1 VSKPKSWK
9 ATAPARIYN
18 GIVAKLRDPALLEF
32 VDRNTVRAR
41 IFPIAPRGEQKME
54 IEYSQPL
61 SSDDGASRYTL
72 PMRLPLGG
80 AAQNSSVEVR
90 IRNADARAAYS
101 PTHTISNKLVNGAM
115 QLSGEW
121 KGGEAA
127 RDFVLYVSSSKSRIG
142 LNIVTQQAPGED
154 PYFMLL
160 AAPDPA
166 VSAKEIAAKD
176 VVFTF
181 DTSGSMSGEKIE
193 QARKALLNL
202 LGNLNPNDR
211 FNIVTFSSD
220 VNPFRDSLVEANTR
234 NVEAARQFAQGIKAV
249 GGTNIDEA
257 LKTSLRMLRNTSIDA
272 RMQSRPQQLV
282 FMTDGQPTVGETNI
296 EDILKNAR
304 QANEPSEVHAKGSVT
319 ARVFSFGVGYDVNTK
334 LLDQLAEDN
343 KGASDYVL
351 PEEDIE
357 AKVGAL
363 YSKIAF
369 PVLSD
374 ARLDWGG
381 ANVYDVY
388 PRQIPDVFK
397 GSQVVVFG
405 RFKNKSSTRVQLI
418 GTANG
423 REERVAENVQW
434 TNDNTT
440 TLAALWAMRKVGFLL
455 DDARRRDAHFG
466 EVRDEV
472 WRFPK
477 NTAS

>member
-1 VSKPKSWK
+1 VSLGEELRLETQR
-9 ATAPARIYN
+9 AQIEIARGTARTKLTQTFRNPTNRTVEGTYLFPLPTGAAISSFAMTVNGKRVEAEILEGDRAREIYN

-41 IFPIAPRGEQKME
+41 IFPIAARAEQQIE

-61 SSDDGASRYTL
+61 SSDNGASRYTL
-72 PMRLPLGG
+72 PMHLPLGG

-90 IRNADARAAYS
+90 VRDADARAAYS
-101 PTHTISNKLVNGAM
+101 PTHTISNKLVNGTM

-202 LGNLNPNDR
+202 LGNLNANDR

-220 VNPFRDSLVEANTR
+220 VNPFRDSLVEASTR
-234 NVEAARQFAQGIKAV
+234 NVEAARQFAQSIKAV

-257 LKTSLRMLRNTSIDA
+257 LKTSLQMLRGKSIAA

-282 FMTDGQPTVGETNI
+282 FMTDGQPTV
-296 EDILKNAR
+296 
-304 QANEPSEVHAKGSVT
+304 AKPT
-319 ARVFSFGVGYDVNTK
+319 
-334 LLDQLAEDN
+334 
-343 KGASDYVL
+343 
-351 PEEDIE
+351 
-357 AKVGAL
+357 
-363 YSKIAF
+363 SKIF
-369 PVLSD
+369 SRTP
-374 ARLDWGG
+374 AR
-381 ANVYDVY
+381 
-388 PRQIPDVFK
+388 P
-397 GSQVVVFG
+397 
-405 RFKNKSSTRVQLI
+405 
-418 GTANG
+418 
-423 REERVAENVQW
+423 
-434 TNDNTT
+434 TNRAKFMQR
-440 TLAALWAMRKVGFLL
+440 AA
-455 DDARRRDAHFG
+455 
-466 EVRDEV
+466 
-472 WRFPK
+472 
-477 NTAS
+477 